1 MEYFRKCFLKFHL
14 CILPLLFGVM
24 AFTHFLIALFFFFF
38 FTLPLPLVTRKATL
52 PLYLSHSKIFLDSLS
67 LDPVHMPSHTLQLTY
82 IPFGLYVQ
90 NNCYLYSYMDI
101 MSEDVYVCICVHGKK
116 GIQ

>member
-1 MEYFRKCFLKFHL
+1 MFFKIPFMYFTSTLWCYGLHT
-14 CILPLLFGVM
+14 LPDRS
-24 AFTHFLIALFFFFF
+24 FFFFF